1 MFHNQ
6 ATCMSKQTCII
17 TILGFLFIFSCSS
30 SPVQTDSLDFSGVD
44 QFLEITATLEK
55 GTDPSPEDWEALFE
69 TPGYSML
76 TQSEFS
82 RTFFREGFRLVFM
95 PSLQEE
101 LEKRLDEEKERPAH
115 FRFLHHY
122 LDAKQRREAMAEY
135 ADSLRANAGTLLEAS
150 ALKAKQFLP
159 PIEADDYIPVSF
171 VVFASDARGYT
182 PVVVDILF
190 AMELGER
197 LHYLIGHELH
207 HFYRNQIL
215 AFDREQIRPVDANIV
230 WVIDQIHAEGVAD
243 QIDKRL
249 LISDEDGPM
258 HGMADRWEEM
268 VVQTPAYLKQ
278 MNEALEGVAAGAEEI
293 DVAGTRLREM
303 LPMSGHPVGF
313 YMTNLIIR
321 ELGEELLIEQTGN
334 PFAFFRLYNRA
345 ARAANGESPLL
356 SAGAMEVIGDLE
368 SRYIIH

>member
-1 MFHNQ
+1 
-6 ATCMSKQTCII
+6 MSKQTCII

-82 RTFFREGFRLVFM
+82 RGFFREGFRLVFM

-190 AMELGER
+190 AMELGEK
-197 LHYLIGHELH
+197 LHYLIAHELH

-215 AFDREQIRPVDANIV
+215 AFDREQIREADADIM
-230 WVIDQIHAEGVAD
+230 WVLDQIHAEGLAD
-243 QIDKRL
+243 QTDKRI
-249 LISDEDGPM
+249 LISDKEGPM
-258 HGMADRWEEM
+258 HGLADRWEEM
-268 VVQTPAYLKQ
+268 VANAPEYVKH
-278 MNEALEGVAAGAEEI
+278 MNEYLAAVAAGTEEKQE
-293 DVAGTRLREM
+293 AGARLRET

-313 YMTNLIIR
+313 FMTNLIIR
-321 ELGEELLIEQTGN
+321 ELGRESVIKHAGD
-334 PFAFFRLYNRA
+334 PFAFFHLYNEA
-345 ARAANGESPLL
+345 AGRTAGEVPALSPE
-356 SAGAMEVIGDLE
+356 AMAVIDELE
-368 SRYIIH
+368 GRYVNN